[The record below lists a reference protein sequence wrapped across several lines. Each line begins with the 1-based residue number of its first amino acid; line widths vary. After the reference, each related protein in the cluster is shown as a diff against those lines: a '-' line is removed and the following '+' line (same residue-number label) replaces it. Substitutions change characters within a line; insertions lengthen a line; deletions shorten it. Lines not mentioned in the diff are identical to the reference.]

1 MNSNRFF
8 RISSQGLS
16 DHEQGL
22 LQQQLKMLKGRTR
35 SNWNYVEEGQTAE
48 VVIIRDAAN
57 QPDFALG
64 AFNEELIRAEP
75 ARIEWP
81 LRLFGL
87 MSLLEDCEH
96 RLPASAA
103 TPSAASLGALLAGL
117 KAPALL
123 QHPDYVIAVIPEL
136 DQVRV
141 KQHDFATLSHTLG
154 AAVALPE
161 VRSEQTPPGELAEIH
176 SLKRL
181 LWAISLTEESAE
193 NTAWAQPTQ
202 EFRIGK
208 WPLFN
213 EWVSSPKLMRLAALY
228 TRQHASIN
236 QGVEFSQASA
246 ADIEAFLR
254 ACERCGLGLDIR
266 TAPAAAQLQRQNN
279 DSQNLFQRL
288 RNRLG
293 LGINKA

>member
-1 MNSNRFF
+1 MNSNSFF

-35 SNWNYVEEGQTAE
+35 GNWNYVEEGQTAE
-48 VVIIRDAAN
+48 VVIVRDAAN

-64 AFNEELIRAEP
+64 AFNSELISAEP

-87 MSLLEDCEH
+87 MSLLEDCEQ
-96 RLPASAA
+96 RLPAAA
-103 TPSAASLGALLAGL
+103 ANAPAASLGALLASV
-117 KAPALL
+117 KVPSLL
-123 QHPDYVIAVIPEL
+123 EHPDYLIAVIPEL

-141 KQHDFATLSHTLG
+141 KTCDFASLVNTLATAATL
-154 AAVALPE
+154 PD
-161 VRSEQTPPGELAEIH
+161 VRTSETSPGDMAEIY

-181 LWAISLTEESAE
+181 LWAISLNEKSVES
-193 NTAWAQPTQ
+193 TAWAQPTQ

-236 QGVEFSQASA
+236 HGVEFSQATA
-246 ADIEAFLR
+246 TDIEAFLR

-266 TAPAAAQLQRQNN
+266 TSPSAVQLQRQNN